1 MRTVRTLVGVVLVLI
16 GVPALALA
24 MAGWSAQRHAGP
36 AGSFS
41 AQLGSVHSDGYA
53 VTVGD
58 VAAVLHRHIA
68 TALLRSDRIRV
79 TIGSSTVPVLL
90 WLVPADELGS
100 YLDGVAHTNLAAV
113 GFAGGAQPVQL
124 ADVTGTA
131 TPAPL
136 IEQPFWTKAPSGRS
150 LEWDR
155 STDAR
160 TSLMLMRADGQAGF
174 GATLTVTVYP
184 SWLDEMTWLSL
195 FVGVAALAVS
205 SAVLFWRR
213 PAYQA
218 FGKRAQALEFADP
231 VAQRV
236 AAASMSQRYPAV
248 TGELVPA
255 RLTNRAARAAIE
267 SAYVD
272 SAT

>member
-1 MRTVRTLVGVVLVLI
+1 MRTVRTLVGVVLALI

-24 MAGWSAQRHAGP
+24 AAGWSAQRHADP

-41 AQLGSVHSDGYA
+41 ARLGSVHSDGYA
-53 VTVGD
+53 VTVRD
-58 VAAVLHRHIA
+58 VAVLHRHIA
-68 TALLRSDRIRV
+68 TRLLGSDRVRV
-79 TIGSSTVPVLL
+79 TIGSSTAPALL
-90 WLVPADELGS
+90 WLVPTDDLGS
-100 YLDGVAHTNLAAV
+100 YLDGVAHTKLAAV
-113 GFAGGAQPVQL
+113 GFAGGAQPVEL

-131 TPAPL
+131 TPPPL
-136 IEQPFWTKAPSGRS
+136 IQQAFWTRAPSGRS

-155 STDAR
+155 STDTR

-174 GATLTVTVYP
+174 AASLTVTVYP

-205 SAVLFWRR
+205 SAVLFWRA
-213 PAYQA
+213 PAFRR
-218 FGKRAQALEFADP
+218 FGEQAQAVEFADL
-231 VAQRV
+231 VAQRL
-236 AAASMSQRYPAV
+236 AAVSMSRRYRG
-248 TGELVPA
+248 GERVYAP
-255 RLTNRAARAAIE
+255 LTRQAAIE